1 MSRYRRF
8 KSLFLLSLSLS
19 FSIFIAFPFFVKAQI
34 TSSGIAVSVPVNDNE
49 TKDGDI
55 ICTYKEGNQRCK
67 KAYDP
72 SMYGVVSR
80 NPSAAIKDEELKGSE
95 LVISSGIARVRVSSV
110 NGNIKEGEFV
120 TSSDIPGVAQLANR
134 NGYVLGTALENFES
148 GNPDDIRAI
157 QVAVNIHPAAGLAGP
172 RTDLLQVIRQG
183 LATPLL
189 EPIDSLRYLLAIII
203 VLIAFTLGL
212 VYFGRVAK
220 AGVEAVGRNPLAQRM
235 IQFNVILHI
244 LLTMVIISVGLGI
257 AYLILIL

>member
-1 MSRYRRF
+1 MIKIKLSYLIGIF
-8 KSLFLLSLSLS
+8 LVAIYLSIGAKEILF
-19 FSIFIAFPFFVKAQI
+19 AQI
-34 TSSGIAVSVPVNDNE
+34 TSSGIAVSMPVNDKDA
-49 TKDGDI
+49 KDGDI

-67 KAYDP
+67 AAYDP
-72 SMYGVVSR
+72 SIYGVISR

-95 LVISSGIARVRVSSV
+95 LVISSGIARVRVSSI

-120 TSSDIPGVAQLANR
+120 TSSETAGVAQLANR

-148 GNPDDIRAI
+148 DNTNNVGMI
-157 QVAVNIHPAAGLAGP
+157 QVAINIHPAAGLSGP

-183 LATPLL
+183 LTTPFF
-189 EPIDSLRYLLAIII
+189 EPLDSLRYLLAIII

-220 AGVEAVGRNPLAQRM
+220 AGVEAVGRNPLARRM
-235 IQFNVILHI
+235 IEFSVILHI
-244 LLTMVIISVGLGI
+244 LLTIVIIIAGLVI